1 MAWFSCR
8 RARIGRQAGAV
19 RLGASLWEI
28 PPGEAAYPFH
38 YHLAE
43 EEMIVVLSG
52 RPSLRTDS
60 GWREL
65 ETGDVNRGHEP
76 VRMLALSTAAQPE
89 VVVQP
94 DSGKVGAFER
104 LPEGGGMRLWFRRAD
119 AVEYL
124 DGESAPG
131 SSP

>member
-1 MAWFSCR
+1 
-8 RARIGRQAGAV
+8 V

-65 ETGDVNRGHEP
+65 ETGDVVSFATGEDGAHQVVNRGHKP
-76 VRMLALSTAAQPE
+76 VRMLALSTAAQPD